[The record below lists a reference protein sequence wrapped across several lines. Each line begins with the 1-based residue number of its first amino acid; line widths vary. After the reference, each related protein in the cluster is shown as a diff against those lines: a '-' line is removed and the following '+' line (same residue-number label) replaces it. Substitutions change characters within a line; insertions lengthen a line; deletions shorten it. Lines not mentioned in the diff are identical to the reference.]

1 MTTCTRV
8 VTRHS
13 SRPFSPFFGCHLLF
27 SLSFTKISIYRT
39 FREMGELLIFL
50 NSVVYCENRFK
61 SLEPYYIFFECV
73 YIPANSIPVVFL
85 LVFSLSYSGRRDW
98 NERGSGVRPS
108 PSFSSLVP
116 VPSSRIRQWRH
127 QQKDWDRVW
136 FSGDD
141 TYIMSWMKDCMTS

>member
-73 YIPANSIPVVFL
+73 YIPANSIPVVSCWCFHCLIREEGTGTSEGVAFFFL
-85 LVFSLSYSGRRDW
+85 ARSSPLFP
-98 NERGSGVRPS
+98 NKTMKTPTERLG
-108 PSFSSLVP
+108 SSLVF
-116 VPSSRIRQWRH
+116 W
-127 QQKDWDRVW
+127 
-136 FSGDD
+136 
-141 TYIMSWMKDCMTS
+141 